1 MVCDICSQPGSGT
14 IVPAN
19 KMSNAVR
26 KGFNPFYNGCMP
38 QSVVNMAS
46 SGFPERWAQSAISGD
61 TSYSDWNICSRCMS
75 KLTPYFGSP
84 SSPPA
89 KTVKDQP
96 RAKSKKWWQF
106 WI

>member
-46 SGFPERWAQSAISGD
+46 PGFPERWAQSAISGD

-75 KLTPYFGSP
+75 KLTPYFGS
-84 SSPPA
+84 SSSSSA

-96 RAKSKKWWQF
+96 RAKTKKWWQF

>member
-75 KLTPYFGSP
+75 KLNPYLGY
-84 SSPPA
+84 SSSA
-89 KTVKDQP
+89 KTAIDNSS
-96 RAKSKKWWQF
+96 AKTKKWWQF